1 MKNDEQLFFKIEDYL
16 RGKLPPVEA
25 AAFEREIA
33 ADAELAETVEMH
45 RFEQE
50 GLEFM
55 IGENLRAKIK
65 DWEKSPPAFDE
76 PAPGMQKNYQKW
88 WLGLLTVA
96 LLSVTFFLV
105 LKDRSPAKENLPAQ
119 EETQFP
125 IDTLQQKSENPSVPA
140 ENTIPI
146 AGENKQRAEK
156 EPAGNQPQK
165 EYYRPELIALV
176 ASAHELPPNFFP
188 DHQRSTGGT
197 DKNPLAPAVAAFKQ
211 AKPDYKKAIAELL
224 KINQKQYP
232 QDYGKAQEM
241 LAHAYFKNG
250 QYDKAAAIFQK
261 MTEQNLPAAEHDQA
275 EWYLLLSLVPDYDEQ
290 KKRVDNLLEKM
301 TAKGG
306 LHEYRQ
312 EALALLEKIKR

>member
-1 MKNDEQLFFKIEDYL
+1 MKNDKQLFFKIEDYL
-16 RGKLPPVEA
+16 RGKLPPEEA

-45 RFEQE
+45 RFERE

-55 IGENLRAKIK
+55 LGENLRAKIK
-65 DWEKSPPAFDE
+65 EWEKSPPALNE
-76 PAPGMQKNYQKW
+76 SASAPQKNYRKW
-88 WLGLLTVA
+88 WIGLLTVA
-96 LLSVTFFLV
+96 LLSGTVFLFLKEKSSTKGNFPARDVT
-105 LKDRSPAKENLPAQ
+105 PLPA
-119 EETQFP
+119 
-125 IDTLQQKSENPSVPA
+125 DTLRQKTENPSVLP
-140 ENTIPI
+140 ENSIPI
-146 AGENKQRAEK
+146 AGENDKPAEK
-156 EPAGNQPQK
+156 EPAGKQPQK
-165 EYYRPELIALV
+165 ERYRPELIAL
-176 ASAHELPPNFFP
+176 ATSAHELPSNFFP
-188 DHQRSTGGT
+188 DNQRSTGGGE
-197 DKNPLAPAVAAFKQ
+197 KSPLAPAVEAFQQ

-224 KINQKQYP
+224 KINQKQFR
-232 QDYGKAQEM
+232 QDFGKAQEM
-241 LAHAYFKNG
+241 LAHAYFMDG

-312 EALALLEKIKR
+312 EALAFLEKIKR